1 MTDLW
6 LPAGT
11 ALAAVAL
18 TYLFCVRPMR
28 RTKSAHTR
36 TGRPSG
42 PAELDKALGQ
52 ARAELARLRAE
63 TDNDPVPALSP
74 GDPAPGAEHSR
85 R

>member
-18 TYLFCVRPMR
+18 TYLFCVRPMHC
-28 RTKSAHTR
+28 TKSAHNT
-36 TGRPSG
+36 TGRPRD
-42 PAELDKALGQ
+42 PAELDKALDQ
-52 ARAELARLRAE
+52 ARTEFARLRAE
-63 TDNDPVPALSP
+63 TDNDPVPASAP
-74 GDPAPGAEHSR
+74 GDQALGAEHSR